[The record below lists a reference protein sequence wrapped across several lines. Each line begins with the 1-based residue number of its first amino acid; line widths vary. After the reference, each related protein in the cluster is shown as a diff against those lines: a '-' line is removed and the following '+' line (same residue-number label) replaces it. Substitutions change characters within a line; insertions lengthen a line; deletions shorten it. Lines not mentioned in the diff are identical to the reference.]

1 MRAAPGIVPL
11 ALVLAAACL
20 RGALLQLP
28 GAGAP
33 RKPLFERLRRLDAQ
47 FRQFQQVTLMR
58 LQEMVENYNLSHNI
72 DTKFDH
78 LLQKHESLELVA
90 NESHAST
97 HEELLRL
104 QTRVKKL
111 QKEGKKQE
119 LKIKALEES
128 LQESGRDMAEQ
139 QQQQQQRG
147 LLSNLTQAFESHK
160 EDFRAVAAHQQ
171 SLRKML
177 ESLQD
182 ALKSQGSKLSVM
194 EQMLKSPEQKEAQP
208 SPWTT
213 AHCCH
218 PEKEPEAAGG
228 QSPSLKKL
236 RAKHRQEKRL
246 RQEGGRPEAQRR
258 GSLLGQEVS
267 PLQAEPGLASLPKRQ
282 MLREEPPGPVKAPGG
297 EKLPEEPRKP
307 GSRCNVGAMLVFPN
321 ASTENFAAFQPSF
334 RSSLLELS
342 LCSWVRTSAGYLG
355 TILSYATEE
364 NDNKLV
370 LHGRDAAPRNSIHL
384 VIGDPAFRELPV
396 GPILDGKWHHV
407 CIIWSSLQGR
417 FWFYLD
423 RRLAALGSNF
433 QKGYKIP
440 PRGSLLL
447 GQEQDTVGGGFES
460 SESFVGLLAGFAV
473 WGRALLPGEVSSV
486 ALGKGLPGGTVLTLA
501 DVSVLGGSVQ
511 KVDCRCLEHCLRF
524 PLSKPRLARMR
535 SAGFPPGKGSRRG
548 QSEGRS
554 RHPKCCSRP
563 PFGSSR

>member
-1 MRAAPGIVPL
+1 M
-11 ALVLAAACL
+11 
-20 RGALLQLP
+20 
-28 GAGAP
+28 
-33 RKPLFERLRRLDAQ
+33 ERQ

-58 LQEMVENYNLSHNI
+58 LQEMVENYNLSYNF

-78 LLQKHESLELVA
+78 LLQKHKSLELMA

-128 LQESGRDMAEQ
+128 LQESGQDTAERQRWQ
-139 QQQQQQRG
+139 QQQQQG

-160 EDFRAVAAHQQ
+160 EDFRAMAAHQH
-171 SLRKML
+171 SLWEML

-182 ALKSQGSKLSVM
+182 ALQSQGSKLSGI
-194 EQMLKSPEQKEAQP
+194 EQMPRSPKQKEVQP

-218 PEKEPEAAGG
+218 PEKELEAAGG

-236 RAKHRQEKRL
+236 RAKHRHRQEKRL

-258 GSLLGQEVS
+258 GSLLGQGVS
-267 PLQAEPGLASLPKRQ
+267 PLLAEPGLASLPERQ

-321 ASTENFAAFQPSF
+321 ASTENFAAFWPSF
-334 RSSLLELS
+334 RTSLLELS

-370 LHGRDAAPRNSIHL
+370 LHGRDAAPRNSVHL

-396 GPILDGKWHHV
+396 GPILDGRWHHV
-407 CIIWSSLQGR
+407 CIVWSSLQGR

-423 RRLAALGSNF
+423 RRLASLGSNF
-433 QKGYKIP
+433 QKGYQIP

-486 ALGKGLPGGTVLTLA
+486 ALGKGLPQGTVLTLA
-501 DVSVLGGSVQ
+501 DVSVLSGSVQ
-511 KVDCRCLEHCLRF
+511 KVDCRCLEHCL
-524 PLSKPRLARMR
+524 
-535 SAGFPPGKGSRRG
+535 
-548 QSEGRS
+548 
-554 RHPKCCSRP
+554 
-563 PFGSSR
+563 